1 MTHVGRPLP
10 NAALLG
16 GFAALT
22 RLVSFGSVE
31 AAIRARFADRLAQSN
46 IAAAREAYEFVAAR
60 QQEVARA

>member
-1 MTHVGRPLP
+1 V
-10 NAALLG
+10 
-16 GFAALT
+16 
-22 RLVSFGSVE
+22 VSLGSVE